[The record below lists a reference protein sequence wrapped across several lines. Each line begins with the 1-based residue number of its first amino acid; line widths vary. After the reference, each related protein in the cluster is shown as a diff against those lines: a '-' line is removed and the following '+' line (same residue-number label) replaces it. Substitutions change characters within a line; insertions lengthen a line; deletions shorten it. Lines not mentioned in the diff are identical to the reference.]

1 MPLRTSSGGVLDL
14 SLMTFAQVRSYLET
28 RSLITI
34 PLGSTEQHGAL
45 APLHCDAAV
54 ALELCRRASGIAGTV
69 CAPVLPYG
77 FSECHRGFPG
87 TVSLSPRTLA
97 SIVED
102 IVESLVPHGFRTILF
117 LSGHGGNRAPVEE
130 ALGRLEGSLPGVR
143 LVYEGYWNLP
153 GAREIEERLFEGRS
167 GYHAT
172 AAEVSMYM
180 HLFPGFIIPPGAV
193 HRYPPSP
200 AGPMTST
207 EWLEA
212 YPEGPAGVDAGQ
224 ISPEKGAEL
233 FDFLCR
239 SLAGVLAGMAGA
251 ADA

>member
-1 MPLRTSSGGVLDL
+1 LDL
-14 SLMTFAQVRSYLET
+14 SLMTFAQVRAYLET

-54 ALELCRRASGIAGTV
+54 ALELCRRASDTAGTV

-77 FSECHRGFPG
+77 SSECHRGFPG
-87 TVSLSPRTLA
+87 TVSLSRRTL
-97 SIVED
+97 SSVVED
-102 IVESLVPHGFRTILF
+102 IVGSLVPHGFRTILF
-117 LSGHGGNRAPVEE
+117 LSGHGGNRAPVED
-130 ALGRLEGSLPGVR
+130 ALGGLEGLHPGVR
-143 LVYEGYWNLP
+143 LEYRGYWSLP

-180 HLFPGFIIPPGAV
+180 HLFPGFCLPPEAV

-200 AGPMTST
+200 PGPMSSL

-212 YPEGPAGVDAGQ
+212 YPEGPAGVDARQ
-224 ISPEKGAEL
+224 ISPAKGAEL
-233 FDFLCR
+233 FDFLR
-239 SLAGVLAGMAGA
+239 GSLAGVLAGMAGG